1 MQILVNGNPVP
12 HRPLTSEE
20 QQGWDEKM
28 ARSHQWRLDHPEHE
42 TTVRWKT
49 HLRTKVLV
57 LESPVEAGD
66 DLTYTGLPEG
76 FERLWLRFEFQDWRG
91 EHQQAQMCLFDSE
104 GRSKRC

>member
-1 MQILVNGNPVP
+1 
-12 HRPLTSEE
+12 
-20 QQGWDEKM
+20 
-28 ARSHQWRLDHPEHE
+28 
-42 TTVRWKT
+42 
-49 HLRTKVLV
+49 
-57 LESPVEAGD
+57 VEAGD